1 MVSRQGPPTSEFAE
15 PRSHIERRLRL
26 VVLGMAVFS
35 SLWCLFFASAGIGEL
50 IDNKNGAPQMR
61 LPSLVP
67 TSPRQPDNFPQ
78 LTSLAIAQT
87 VMYTIALL
95 FQVFGIAVVATQR
108 AKYIELYTY
117 LFPLAVVLATT
128 VGFLRMLIHFTFK
141 NDLIAECEVIVQG
154 DGSDFPFG
162 FWGLHLPSH
171 LNATDSAASY
181 CNNLW
186 NSNSWTEIVITIVV
200 FLIGLM
206 STSVIIV
213 YQAIRPTSPPA
224 HRRTKSA

>member
-50 IDNKNGAPQMR
+50 IDNKN
-61 LPSLVP
+61 
-67 TSPRQPDNFPQ
+67 DNFPQ